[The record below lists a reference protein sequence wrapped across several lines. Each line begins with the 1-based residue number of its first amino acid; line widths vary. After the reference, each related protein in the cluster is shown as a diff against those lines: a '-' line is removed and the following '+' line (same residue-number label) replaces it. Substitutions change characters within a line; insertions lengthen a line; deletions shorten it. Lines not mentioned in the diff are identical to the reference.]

1 MATQPIEPHVAEA
14 VPVTLMRIE
23 GMVGGVAKDI
33 ANLTEKVTDIKAE
46 VAEHRSQIGGLQ
58 SDMQQVKS
66 DQASAAKDLLAADK
80 ARDDTAAALEKQTAD
95 MVSKAKA
102 AVDQSTQRWTPAMR
116 LYATIGALAA
126 LAAIVLGVVS
136 LVWGP

>member
-1 MATQPIEPHVAEA
+1 MSVEPREAEA

-33 ANLTEKVTDIKAE
+33 VNLTEKVTDIKTE

-58 SDMQQVKS
+58 SEMQQVRS
-66 DQASAAKDLLAADK
+66 DQAGAARDLKAADK

-95 MVSKAKA
+95 MVAKAKA

-116 LYATIGALAA
+116 LYATIGAIAA
-126 LAAIVLGVVS
+126 VAATIVGVVALLS
-136 LVWGP
+136 RFFI

>member
-1 MATQPIEPHVAEA
+1 MTPPVEPREIEA
-14 VPVTLMRIE
+14 VPVTLM
-23 GMVGGVAKDI
+23 VGGAAKDI
-33 ANLTEKVTDIKAE
+33 ANLAEKVLDLRTDE
-46 VAEHRSQIGGLQ
+46 REHRDQIDDLQ
-58 SDMQQVKS
+58 SEMQQVKS
-66 DQASAAKDLLAADK
+66 DQAGAARDLKAADK

-95 MVSKAKA
+95 MVAKAKA